1 MPTQAK
7 IGLGWATLAPQDL
20 RSEKFL
26 IRNDWGYTD
35 PTLVTGV
42 PIPKRLKMNAQKGDL
57 GMKASLGLLFLGTAA
72 LAASG
77 VAQSAQTVATGSVSS
92 QTPATARRSG
102 VQAQGKP
109 SPATSAATKVSNK
122 TGRVASAS
130 PLKSGTT
137 IQAELVKPVDAK
149 KSKVGD
155 EVIATTT
162 QDVTAGGKIVVPSGS
177 KLVGRIMGVRV
188 QNSEQSTSQVGIAF
202 NRAVLKSGKEIP
214 VALTI
219 QAIGSSPEAAASA
232 AASARASQR
241 VYGGGVLSGT
251 RYTKGA
257 VVTTASHTTGAVVN
271 TADHPGAAANG
282 SLSASSQGVVGLPG
296 LSLFSQ
302 TTTFATASVVSSQGN
317 NVYLDSGTEMILRV
331 NQ

>member
-1 MPTQAK
+1 
-7 IGLGWATLAPQDL
+7 
-20 RSEKFL
+20 
-26 IRNDWGYTD
+26 
-35 PTLVTGV
+35 
-42 PIPKRLKMNAQKGDL
+42 
-57 GMKASLGLLFLGTAA
+57 MKASLGLLFLGTAA
-72 LAASG
+72 LAASS
-77 VAQSAQTVATGSVSS
+77 VAQSPQTGATGSVSS
-92 QTPATARRSG
+92 QTSVTARRSG
-102 VQAQGKP
+102 AQAQRKT
-109 SPATSAATKVSNK
+109 SAAASAATKVSNK
-122 TGRVASAS
+122 TGKVASAS

-137 IQAELVKPVDAK
+137 IQAELVNAVDAK

-162 QDVTAGGKIVVPSGS
+162 QDVTAGGKVVFPSGS

-214 VALTI
+214 LALTI
-219 QAIGSSPEAAASA
+219 QAIGSSPEAAASD
-232 AASARASQR
+232 AASTRASHR
-241 VYGGGVLSGT
+241 AYGVGVLRGT
-251 RYTKGA
+251 RSTKGA
-257 VVTTASHTTGAVVN
+257 VVTTASHTTGTLVN
-271 TADHPGAAANG
+271 TADHPGAQAHPGPAANG

-317 NVYLDSGTEMILRV
+317 NVHLDSGTEMILRV

>member
-26 IRNDWGYTD
+26 IRIDWGYTD

-102 VQAQGKP
+102 VQAQEKT
-109 SPATSAATKVSNK
+109 SPATFAATKVSNK

-130 PLKSGTT
+130 PLKSSTT
-137 IQAELVKPVDAK
+137 IQAELVNPVDAK

-162 QDVTAGGKIVVPSGS
+162 QDVTAGGKVVVPSGS

-232 AASARASQR
+232 AAIARASHR
-241 VYGGGVLSGT
+241 AYGGGVLSGT
-251 RYTKGA
+251 GSTKGA
-257 VVTTASHTTGAVVN
+257 VVTTVSHTTGTVVN

-302 TTTFATASVVSSQGN
+302 TTPFATASVVSSQGN
-317 NVYLDSGTEMILRV
+317 NVHLGSGTEMILRV

>member
-1 MPTQAK
+1 
-7 IGLGWATLAPQDL
+7 
-20 RSEKFL
+20 
-26 IRNDWGYTD
+26 
-35 PTLVTGV
+35 
-42 PIPKRLKMNAQKGDL
+42 
-57 GMKASLGLLFLGTAA
+57 MKASLGLLFLGTAA
-72 LAASG
+72 LAASS
-77 VAQSAQTVATGSVSS
+77 VAQSAQTGATGSVSS
-92 QTPATARRSG
+92 QTSATARSG
-102 VQAQGKP
+102 VQAQRKT
-109 SPATSAATKVSNK
+109 SAATSAATKVSNK
-122 TGRVASAS
+122 TGKVASAS
-130 PLKSGTT
+130 PLRSGTT
-137 IQAELVKPVDAK
+137 IQAELVKPIDAK

-162 QDVTAGGKIVVPSGS
+162 QDVTAGGKVVVPSGS

-188 QNSEQSTSQVGIAF
+188 QNSEQTTSQVGIAF

-257 VVTTASHTTGAVVN
+257 VVTTTSHTTGTVVN
-271 TADHPGAAANG
+271 TADRPGAAANG